1 MDEPSEQQQAAQD
14 EILRLAAT
22 AEQGSDH
29 PLSRAILD
37 AARWVRYCCGSYFP
51 VRPVRQQLLCIR
63 SPFRK

>member
-51 VRPVRQQLLCIR
+51 VRPVR
-63 SPFRK
+63 